1 MSSWENL
8 YPNRYYV
15 AYDKT
20 AAQPTPVTARYDMS
34 VYGSL
39 AGLPA
44 AADLLALT
52 PEQWAAL
59 PTHGIGVQNGAI
71 IDYTPPAPPVPLQ
84 TQAKNA
90 QAWITQQANLAAAMG
105 ETFTA
110 DMKAYVLAINA
121 IASGTDTTS
130 TALPAQ
136 PTDVMT
142 ASTAAATT

>member
-1 MSSWENL
+1 MTWQQN
-8 YPNRYYV
+8 YPSRYYV
-15 AYDKT
+15 AYDT
-20 AAQPTPVTARYDMS
+20 AAAQPTPVTARYDMAQYDDLS
-34 VYGSL
+34 
-39 AGLPA
+39 GLPA
-44 AADLLALT
+44 ASDLIALT
-52 PEQWAAL
+52 AEQYSAIGL
-59 PTHGIGVQNGAI
+59 SGIGVSGGKVVP
-71 IDYTPPAPPVPLQ
+71 YSPPAPPVPLQ

-90 QAWITQQANLAAAMG
+90 QAWITQQANLTAAMG